1 MLRPGRKIRTYV
13 VIMENEKFW
22 DTLTERVVNA
32 KKSDKKPL
40 MIFDL
45 DGTLVEHH
53 YRIYHIFVELA
64 RELNF
69 PEYAKSIIYD
79 SKPEEYRYH
88 PRETLEKIGLEEK
101 FIKIML
107 SPWLKYFLSS
117 KFLHYDHP
125 MKGGYYFVRNIL
137 SLGIKI
143 VYLTGRDVPNMGEG
157 TRTWLEKFN
166 FLDNSGLTELNMKK
180 DLSIS
185 NAESKRI
192 ACDEMNSS
200 GQAVLVVE
208 NEPKE
213 LEFMLNVFP
222 KSIGVLMDTPNSGLP
237 ARLPSDVF
245 KIKQF
250 GELNSLYNRL
260 I

>member
-1 MLRPGRKIRTYV
+1 MDI
-13 VIMENEKFW
+13 EKFW
-22 DTLTERVVNA
+22 DTLTRRVISA
-32 KKSDKKPL
+32 KKSDKSPL

-53 YRIYHIFVELA
+53 YRIYHVFVDLA

-69 PEYAKSIIYD
+69 PEDAKSLIFD
-79 SKPEEYRYH
+79 SNPEEYGYH
-88 PRETLEKIGLEEK
+88 PRETLENIGLNEELIEK
-101 FIKIML
+101 ML
-107 SPWLKYFLSS
+107 APWLKYFLSS

-125 MKGGYYFVRNIL
+125 MKGAYYFVRNIL
-137 SLGIKI
+137 SLGVKV

-157 TRTWLEKFN
+157 TRAWLEKFN

-185 NAESKRI
+185 NAESKRL
-192 ACDEMNSS
+192 ACEEINAS

-213 LEFMLNVFP
+213 LEFMLGVFP
-222 KSIGVLMDTPNSGLP
+222 KSIGVLIDSPNSGLP
-237 ARLPSDVF
+237 ARLPSDIF
-245 KIKQF
+245 RIKQF
-250 GELNSLYNRL
+250 NELNSLYNRL